1 VIVPDYSDGD
11 LLVAACGTGTCFSGT
26 AGVSPAFAQLDS
38 FNRALVNTMLEAGE
52 TPAIPIKATRYRSS
66 RVIGG

>member
-11 LLVAACGTGTCFSGT
+11 LLIAACGTGTCFSGT

-38 FNRALVNTMLEAGE
+38 FNRALSERDA
-52 TPAIPIKATRYRSS
+52 
-66 RVIGG
+66 